1 VFRAR
6 VDQAGQLIVREP
18 TKWRAWLARNRGR
31 DVVLSVGREQHPRS
45 LSANAYLWGVV
56 YATLAEW
63 SGHDADELHAIFKER
78 FLPHRQIVLPTGEVC
93 EVLGSTA
100 RLNVEAFS
108 EYVSKVKRFAAECGV
123 IVPEANELEVAL

>member
-18 TKWRAWLARNRGR
+18 VRWRAWLAYQRGR

-56 YATLAEW
+56 YRTLSEW
-63 SGHDADELHAIFKER
+63 SGHDEDELHAILKER
-78 FLPHRQIVLPTGEVC
+78 FLPHRQITLPTGELC
-93 EVLGSTA
+93 EVVGSTA
-100 RLNVEAFS
+100 RLDVEAFS

-123 IVPEANELEVAL
+123 NVPEANEVEVAL